1 MKTYILAVLV
11 LVILVGLGAFMGHA
25 RADDDPWARVIENTN
40 ARLTCGSV
48 WLDVVGEWWVVGVGA
63 TRLGTAFGP
72 YELLVKF
79 EGLCLEQGD

>member
-1 MKTYILAVLV
+1 MRTYILAALAVL
-11 LVILVGLGAFMGHA
+11 LILAGLAFMGNA
-25 RADDDPWARVIENTN
+25 QADNDPWARVIENTN